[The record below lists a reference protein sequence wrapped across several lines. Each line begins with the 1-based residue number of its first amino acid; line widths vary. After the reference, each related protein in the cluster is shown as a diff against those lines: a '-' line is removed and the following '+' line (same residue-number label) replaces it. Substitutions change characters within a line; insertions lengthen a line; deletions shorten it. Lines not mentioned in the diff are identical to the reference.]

1 MANQWILD
9 KEAESIVA
17 TVAPQLLLT
26 LNSALYMLA
35 IPSLCSAMLGREN
48 GTIDELNHAIKHATA
63 VKLQKLKVIEADIM
77 VQLKQLDVDLKM
89 IEAADSE
96 NARRRKMVAEDWIP
110 KFIAVT
116 TVLAFFIYI
125 GLVSFYP
132 FTVPPNM
139 EFVNLAIGWIGGIAT
154 SVISYYFGS
163 SVGSTQKNRMM
174 AQMQKTHDDDNS
186 RNNHQ

>member
-1 MANQWILD
+1 MANAWVLD
-9 KEAESIVA
+9 KESEAVIG

-35 IPSLCSAMLGREN
+35 IPKLCEAMLGRDT
-48 GTIDELNHAIKHATA
+48 GTIDELNHAIKHATSI
-63 VKLQKLKVIEADIM
+63 KLQKLKVIETDLMI
-77 VQLKQLDVDLKM
+77 QLKQLDVDLKM
-89 IEAADSE
+89 IEAADAE
-96 NARRRKMVAEDWIP
+96 TARRRKTVAEDWIP

-116 TVLAFFIYI
+116 TVLSFFIYI

-163 SVGSTQKNRMM
+163 SIGSTQKNRMM
-174 AQMQKTHDDDNS
+174 LQMQKTHDEDTRDK
-186 RNNHQ
+186 HQ

>member
-1 MANQWILD
+1 MANAWVLD
-9 KEAESIVA
+9 KESEAVIG

-26 LNSALYMLA
+26 LNSALYMLV
-35 IPSLCSAMLGREN
+35 IPKLCEAMLGREN
-48 GTIDELNHAIKHATA
+48 GTIDELNHAIKHATSI
-63 VKLQKLKVIEADIM
+63 KLQKLKVIETDLMI
-77 VQLKQLDVDLKM
+77 QLRQLDVDLKM
-89 IEAADSE
+89 IEAADAE
-96 NARRRKMVAEDWIP
+96 NARRRKTVAEDWIP
-110 KFIAVT
+110 KFIAVS
-116 TVLAFFIYI
+116 TVLSFFIYI

-174 AQMQKTHDDDNS
+174 IQMQKTHDEDTRDK
-186 RNNHQ
+186 HQ